1 MKKILITGLVFLVI
15 FLIYL
20 ANMDKKVYYVAL
32 GDSLEREYVSNE
44 EVYGYSYYIK
54 NYLKKDDLLERYS
67 DDFAKA
73 DTRITDI
80 IKDINNNAKI
90 TTNKGSF
97 SLKNALIKADLITVN
112 ISSNDVFNKLK
123 GNNIVY
129 NDVYDY
135 IDDLAYDLDNLFKLM
150 REYCKEDIVMVG
162 PYNPFSDSSDKLDV
176 YEYFN
181 EKYKDVCGEY
191 DIIYV
196 DLSDISEI
204 NGQNYERIANRV
216 IDKMSKNLFEAVNNL
231 GKCPEKK

>member
-1 MKKILITGLVFLVI
+1 MKKLLITSLVFLVI

-44 EVYGYSYYIK
+44 ETYGYSYYIK

-67 DDFAKA
+67 DDFASV

-80 IKDINNNAKI
+80 IRDINNNKKI

-97 SLKNALIKADLITVN
+97 SLKNALIKADLITIN
-112 ISSNDVFNKLK
+112 ISSNDVFNKLN
-123 GNNIVY
+123 GDNVIY

-135 IDDLAYDLDNLFKLM
+135 IDDLAYDLDSLFKLM

-162 PYNPFSDSSDKLDV
+162 PYNPFSDSPDKLDV

-181 EKYKDVCGEY
+181 KKYEDVCREY

-204 NGQNYERIANRV
+204 NGKAYEKIANRV
-216 IDKMSKNLFEAVNNL
+216 IDKMSKNLFEA
-231 GKCPEKK
+231 

>member
-80 IKDINNNAKI
+80 IKDINNNTKI

-135 IDDLAYDLDNLFKLM
+135 IDDLANDLDNLFKLM

-216 IDKMSKNLFEAVNNL
+216 IDKMNKNLFEA
-231 GKCPEKK
+231 

>member
-80 IKDINNNAKI
+80 IKDINN
-90 TTNKGSF
+90 
-97 SLKNALIKADLITVN
+97 
-112 ISSNDVFNKLK
+112 
-123 GNNIVY
+123 
-129 NDVYDY
+129 
-135 IDDLAYDLDNLFKLM
+135 
-150 REYCKEDIVMVG
+150 
-162 PYNPFSDSSDKLDV
+162 
-176 YEYFN
+176 
-181 EKYKDVCGEY
+181 
-191 DIIYV
+191 
-196 DLSDISEI
+196 I
-204 NGQNYERIANRV
+204 N
-216 IDKMSKNLFEAVNNL
+216 FVNNNYNFL
-231 GKCPEKK
+231 RV

>member
-80 IKDINNNAKI
+80 IKDINNNTKI

-216 IDKMSKNLFEAVNNL
+216 IDKMSKNLFEA
-231 GKCPEKK
+231 

>member
-112 ISSNDVFNKLK
+112 ISSNDVLNKLK

-216 IDKMSKNLFEAVNNL
+216 IDKMSKNLFEA
-231 GKCPEKK
+231 

>member
-1 MKKILITGLVFLVI
+1 M
-15 FLIYL
+15 
-20 ANMDKKVYYVAL
+20 
-32 GDSLEREYVSNE
+32 
-44 EVYGYSYYIK
+44 
-54 NYLKKDDLLERYS
+54 
-67 DDFAKA
+67 
-73 DTRITDI
+73 
-80 IKDINNNAKI
+80 
-90 TTNKGSF
+90 
-97 SLKNALIKADLITVN
+97 
-112 ISSNDVFNKLK
+112 FNKLK

-216 IDKMSKNLFEAVNNL
+216 IDKMSKNLFEA
-231 GKCPEKK
+231 

>member
-1 MKKILITGLVFLVI
+1 MKKILITGLIFLVI

-80 IKDINNNAKI
+80 IKDINNNTKI

-112 ISSNDVFNKLK
+112 ISSNDVLNKLK

-216 IDKMSKNLFEAVNNL
+216 IDKMSKNLFEA
-231 GKCPEKK
+231 

>member
-1 MKKILITGLVFLVI
+1 MKKILIIGLVFLVI

-80 IKDINNNAKI
+80 IKDINNNTKI

-112 ISSNDVFNKLK
+112 ISSNDMFNKLK

-181 EKYKDVCGEY
+181 EKYKDVCEEY

-216 IDKMSKNLFEAVNNL
+216 IDKMSKNLFEA
-231 GKCPEKK
+231 